1 MFSPP
6 GSAGFA
12 DVGVSA
18 AMGIGSSKNF
28 TGSRDSFGSVLPG
41 DFQAAGA
48 SRGADGGWHGHA
60 APKRAVQRFC
70 KGCAARGAAFCK
82 ACLQTPWPARAH
94 EVGAKPHRLVSTRTD
109 SSAYGY
115 EPLADFAQP
124 VQTSKISCAI
134 QTACLIYAY
143 RPRQTKQLYIRCLK
157 SLLRLRSAETA
168 RVTSRYIE
176 IYEEW

>member
-1 MFSPP
+1 MNMDKTIMLL
-6 GSAGFA
+6 AGA
-12 DVGVSA
+12 H
-18 AMGIGSSKNF
+18 
-28 TGSRDSFGSVLPG
+28 GSRAVNRRALGAETGRPRASGGLCRAWGSVL
-41 DFQAAGA
+41 
-48 SRGADGGWHGHA
+48 
-60 APKRAVQRFC
+60 
-70 KGCAARGAAFCK
+70 FCK
-82 ACLQTPWPARAH
+82 ACLPASQAQDHGPRGRSRCVA
-94 EVGAKPHRLVSTRTD
+94 TRTD

-134 QTACLIYAY
+134 QTACPIYAY